1 MWNSFPE
8 LLIVCLTVGWVLTT
22 WIRAAH
28 GYPIEDALG
37 GAVHRLSPREN
48 AKRLNEQLAARDAKI
63 AKLEERVRVLER
75 LVTRRSDLE
84 DELDRLRT

>member
-1 MWNSFPE
+1 MWNSLPGV
-8 LLIVCLTVGWVLTT
+8 LIVCLTVGWVLTT
-22 WIRAAH
+22 WIRAKY
-28 GYPIEDALG
+28 GYPIEDRFDGSAHRRRRKESRK
-37 GAVHRLSPREN
+37 VHDSHVAE
-48 AKRLNEQLAARDAKI
+48 RDAKI